1 MEANEINALI
11 HKSPG
16 RILYSVLYISHIMPH
31 HLLRLL
37 NHFRRLTSL
46 STMTEK
52 AVASFLEEDGGFPDD
67 KIFDALLPI
76 ARELDHVVFH
86 DPAKDINAN
95 YDQLITDVIHMRH
108 KLREQL
114 SRFLDPQNNSI
125 FAESVQICTLDPAN
139 YEYAVAT
146 FAILALGGA
155 VVPLR
160 M

>member
-1 MEANEINALI
+1 
-11 HKSPG
+11 
-16 RILYSVLYISHIMPH
+16 
-31 HLLRLL
+31 
-37 NHFRRLTSL
+37 
-46 STMTEK
+46 MTEK

-67 KIFDALLPI
+67 KIFNTLLPI
-76 ARELDHVVFH
+76 ARELDHIVFN

-114 SRFLDPQNNSI
+114 SRFLDPQNKSI
-125 FAESVQICTLDPAN
+125 FTESVLICTLAPAN

-146 FAILALGGA
+146 FAILALGGT